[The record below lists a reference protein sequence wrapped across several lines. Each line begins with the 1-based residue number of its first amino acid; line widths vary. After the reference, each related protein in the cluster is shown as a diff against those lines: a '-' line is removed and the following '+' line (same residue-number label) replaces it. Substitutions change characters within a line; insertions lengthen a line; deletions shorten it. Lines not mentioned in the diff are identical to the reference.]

1 MAECES
7 ERMTSDSQASPPPAS
22 KRFVR
27 GLLETVAIIVIA
39 LLISTALKTWV
50 VRSFYIPS
58 ESMMT
63 TLQVDDRVLV
73 NQLAPRFGPAN
84 RGDIVVFDDPAHWLS
99 AAETT
104 QYTPNPVL
112 EFIGLAPSDAG
123 NQLIK
128 RVIGV
133 GGDTI
138 ECCDGQGRLMVN
150 GESIDETYLDEGTAP
165 SEVEFKVTVPKG
177 HYWVMGDNRGNSA
190 DSRYHMD
197 SEPFVSEDD
206 MVGTVFL
213 INWPFNHFSWVSNPE
228 DVFADVPDSQGITGN

>member
-1 MAECES
+1 MTRES
-7 ERMTSDSQASPPPAS
+7 EASPPPAS
-22 KRFVR
+22 KRFAR

-73 NQLAPRFGPAN
+73 NQIAHRFGPAD
-84 RGDIVVFDDPAHWLS
+84 RGDIIVFDDPDHWLS
-99 AAETT
+99 AAETAE
-104 QYTPNPVL
+104 YTPNPVL
-112 EFIGLAPSDAG
+112 EFIGLAPSDSG

-138 ECCDGQGRLMVN
+138 KCCDAEGRLLVN
-150 GESIDETYLDEGTAP
+150 GEPIDETYLDEGMAP
-165 SEVEFKVTVPKG
+165 SEVEFEVTVPEG
-177 HYWVMGDNRGNSA
+177 HYWVMGDNRSNSA
-190 DSRYHMD
+190 DSRYHTD
-197 SEPFVSEDD
+197 TDPYVSEDD
-206 MVGTVFL
+206 VVGTVFL
-213 INWPFNHFSWVSNPE
+213 INWPFKHFSWVSTPDE
-228 DVFADVPDSQGITGN
+228 VFADVPDTPAGVTGN

>member
-1 MAECES
+1 MTSES
-7 ERMTSDSQASPPPAS
+7 EASPPPAS
-22 KRFVR
+22 KRFAR
-27 GLLETVAIIVIA
+27 GLLETLAIIVIA

-50 VRSFYIPS
+50 VRAFYIPS

-73 NQLAPRFGPAN
+73 NQLAHRFGPAD
-84 RGDIVVFDDPAHWLS
+84 RGDIIVFDDPDHWLS
-99 AAETT
+99 AAETAE
-104 QYTPNPVL
+104 YTPNPIL
-112 EFIGLAPSDAG
+112 EFIGLAPADSG

-138 ECCDGQGRLMVN
+138 KCCDAEGRLLVN
-150 GESIDETYLDEGTAP
+150 GEPIDESYLDAGTAP
-165 SEVEFKVTVPKG
+165 SEVEFEVTVPEG

-197 SEPFVSEDD
+197 TDPYVAEEDV
-206 MVGTVFL
+206 VGTVFL
-213 INWPFNHFSWVSNPE
+213 INWPFKHFSWVSTPDE
-228 DVFADVPDSQGITGN
+228 VFADVPDTAEGITGN

>member
-1 MAECES
+1 M
-7 ERMTSDSQASPPPAS
+7 
-22 KRFVR
+22 R

-84 RGDIVVFDDPAHWLS
+84 RGDIVVFDDPDHWLS
-99 AAETT
+99 AADTVE
-104 QYTPNPVL
+104 YTPNPIL

-138 ECCDGQGRLMVN
+138 ECCDAEGRLMVN
-150 GESIDETYLDEGTAP
+150 GEPIDETYLDEGTAP
-165 SEVEFKVTVPKG
+165 SEVDFKVTVPEG
-177 HYWVMGDNRGNSA
+177 RYWVMGDNRGNSA

-197 SEPFVSEDD
+197 TEPFVAEED

-213 INWPFNHFSWVSNPE
+213 INWPFKHFSWVSNPE